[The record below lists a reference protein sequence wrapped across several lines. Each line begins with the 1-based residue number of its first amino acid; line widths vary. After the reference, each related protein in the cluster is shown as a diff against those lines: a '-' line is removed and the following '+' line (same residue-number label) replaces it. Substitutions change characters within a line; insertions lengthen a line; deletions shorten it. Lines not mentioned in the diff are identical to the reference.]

1 MNEPLYPQG
10 AIQVPKKEDTNYNSI
25 FEIQKSPIWR
35 WHEFSCEDPE
45 ATMDRDKILFQEIK
59 TLRTS
64 PILRFYRWN
73 KPCLSYGRTAKL
85 DLATELE
92 CRAKHLSMVRRPT
105 GGGKVLHQDDLCFSL
120 IWKKEDQEIPW
131 KINDSYCAIHQWI
144 QKTMIQ
150 LGIESKLLDQKN
162 ILKVNHDQL
171 HQKNISLNP
180 NPAIDSS
187 RTKPARIESLNCES
201 KKEIEPS
208 PNIQSN
214 WCFDNPVRFDLISQ
228 EKKLVGSAQFRD
240 QSTALH
246 QGSIQ
251 IQFKKDPLEF
261 FQKSFENFFKV
272 KLNVYSAAH

>member
-1 MNEPLYPQG
+1 VETITQIPS
-10 AIQVPKKEDTNYNSI
+10 SI
-25 FEIQKSPIWR
+25 EQIAKCTIWR
-35 WHEFSCEDPE
+35 WHEFLCEYPVT
-45 ATMDRDKILFQEIK
+45 TMDRDKILFQEIK

-92 CRAKHLSMVRRPT
+92 CRANHLEMVRRPT
-105 GGGKVLHQDDLCFSL
+105 GGGKVLHENDLCFSL

-144 QKTMIQ
+144 QQTMIQ
-150 LGIESKLLDQKN
+150 CGIESKL
-162 ILKVNHDQL
+162 
-171 HQKNISLNP
+171 
-180 NPAIDSS
+180 
-187 RTKPARIESLNCES
+187 
-201 KKEIEPS
+201 KEIEPS

-214 WCFDNPVRFDLISQ
+214 WCFNNPVRFDLISQ
-228 EKKLVGSAQFRD
+228 EKKLVGGAQFRD

-251 IQFKKDPLEF
+251 IQFKEDPLEF
-261 FQKSFENFFKV
+261 FQKSFENFFKI
-272 KLNVYSAAH
+272 KLNVYSAAD